1 MFGTVAT
8 TLLAFIV
15 AISLL
20 VAIHEFGHFYVA
32 RRLGV
37 KVLRFSVGFGR
48 PLLRRVG
55 QDGTEYVL
63 AAIPL
68 GGYVKMLDEREGQVA
83 EHERHRA
90 FNRQPVSARVA
101 IVAAGPL
108 INLVFAVFAFW
119 LMFVVGVQE
128 AKPLIGDPTGIAAE
142 SGLRYGDEIV
152 RIDGE
157 AVSTWTESL
166 LAMVGKASTQRDAL
180 TSVRGEDGLEREL
193 TLKLSRLPSDLK
205 ESELLNE
212 LGLSQWDIRIPAEV
226 GAFAVDSPAD
236 AAGLRVGD
244 VITSVE
250 STPIRFWTD
259 IRPAIQ
265 LAAKNDGSTLKISY
279 SRDGQA
285 REVLVTPRIDSSSGA
300 RAFILGIQPPAL
312 TAEQIELRQRAITTF
327 QYGPIDAIG
336 RAFKATYS
344 YTAVTLETLWLMV
357 TGDASASNVSGP
369 ITIAQVA
376 KSSADAGF
384 APFMRFLGLVSLSLG
399 IFNLLPIPILDGG
412 HLLYYLIESVK
423 GSPVSERMQLAGQYI
438 GTLALLSLMVLAFH
452 NDLARIFWS

>member
-101 IVAAGPL
+101 IVA
-108 INLVFAVFAFW
+108 
-119 LMFVVGVQE
+119 